1 MECTTLDLIKT
12 VAISGTSIIA
22 IFTLIKG
29 YSEYRLNVKQKRS
42 ELYETYRKKL
52 KENEIISKVVEAL
65 ENDNKKDIAKIPR
78 FDRYMFLGFYEDIA
92 LLMNTKLIKPEIAH
106 YMFGYYA
113 MRCWE
118 NDMFWKDINRESHY
132 WRVFREFVEKMKDL
146 ENRKM
151 TIPSNKK
158 IKFKI

>member
-12 VAISGTSIIA
+12 IAISGTSVVA

-29 YSEYRLNVKQKRS
+29 YSEYKLTTKQRRI
-42 ELYETYRKKL
+42 ELYEIYRRKL
-52 KENEIISKVVEAL
+52 KEDETIRSVVDAL
-65 ENDNKKDIAKIPR
+65 ENDNRNIVEISRIDK
-78 FDRYMFLGFYEDIA
+78 YMFLGFYEDIA
-92 LLMNTKLIKPEIAH
+92 LLMNTGLIKPEIAH

-118 NDMFWKDINRESHY
+118 NESFWNDINRNSHY

-146 ENRKM
+146 ENSKK

>member
-1 MECTTLDLIKT
+1 MKCTTLDLIKT
-12 VAISGTSIIA
+12 IAISATSFVA

-29 YSEYRLNVKQKRS
+29 YSEYRLSVKQKRS
-42 ELYETYRKKL
+42 ELYETYRQKL
-52 KENEIISKVVEAL
+52 KENETIRRVVVAL
-65 ENDNKKDIAKIPR
+65 ENDIGDIAEISR
-78 FDRYMFLGFYEDIA
+78 IDRYMFLGFYEDIA

-118 NDMFWKDINRESHY
+118 NDMFWEDINRESHY

-146 ENRKM
+146 EDRKM
-151 TIPSNKK
+151 TIPDNKK

>member
-1 MECTTLDLIKT
+1 MVCTTLDLIKT
-12 VAISGTSIIA
+12 IAISGTSIVA
-22 IFTLIKG
+22 IITLIKG
-29 YSEYRLNVKQKRS
+29 YSEYRLSVKQKRS

-52 KENEIISKVVEAL
+52 KENETISRVVDAL
-65 ENDNKKDIAKIPR
+65 ENDNVNIADLPR
-78 FDRYMFLGFYEDIA
+78 FERYMFLGFYEDIA

-118 NDMFWKDINRESHY
+118 NDKFWTDINRESHY
-132 WRVFREFVEKMKDL
+132 WRVFKEFVEKMRDL
-146 ENRKM
+146 EDNKM
-151 TIPSNKK
+151 TIPENKK

>member
-1 MECTTLDLIKT
+1 M
-12 VAISGTSIIA
+12 
-22 IFTLIKG
+22 IKG
-29 YSEYRLNVKQKRS
+29 YSEYKLTTKQRRI
-42 ELYETYRKKL
+42 ELYEIYRRKL
-52 KENEIISKVVEAL
+52 KEDETIRSVVDAL
-65 ENDNKKDIAKIPR
+65 ENDNGNIVEISRIDK
-78 FDRYMFLGFYEDIA
+78 YMFLGFYEDIA
-92 LLMNTKLIKPEIAH
+92 LLMNTGLIKPEIAH

-118 NDMFWKDINRESHY
+118 NESFWNDINRNSHY

-146 ENRKM
+146 ENSKK

>member
-12 VAISGTSIIA
+12 IAISGTSIVA

-29 YSEYRLNVKQKRS
+29 YSEYRLSVKQKRS

-52 KENEIISKVVEAL
+52 KENVTIRSVVDAL
-65 ENDNKKDIAKIPR
+65 ENDNGIAQIPR
-78 FDRYMFLGFYEDIA
+78 IDKYMFLGFYEDIA
-92 LLMNTKLIKPEIAH
+92 LLMNTGLIKPEIAH

-118 NDMFWKDINRESHY
+118 NDVFWEEINRKSHY
-132 WRVFREFVEKMKDL
+132 WRVFREFVEKMKNL
-146 ENRKM
+146 EDRKM
-151 TIPSNKK
+151 TIPTNKK

>member
-12 VAISGTSIIA
+12 IAISGTSVVA

-29 YSEYRLNVKQKRS
+29 YSEYKLTTKQRRI
-42 ELYETYRKKL
+42 ELYEIYRRKL
-52 KENEIISKVVEAL
+52 KEDETIRSVVDAL
-65 ENDNKKDIAKIPR
+65 ENDNGNIVEISRIDK
-78 FDRYMFLGFYEDIA
+78 YMFLGFYEDIA
-92 LLMNTKLIKPEIAH
+92 LLMNTGLIKPEIAH

-118 NDMFWKDINRESHY
+118 NESFWNDINRNSHY

-146 ENRKM
+146 ENSKK

>member
-12 VAISGTSIIA
+12 IAISGTSIVA

-29 YSEYRLNVKQKRS
+29 YSEYRLSVKQKRS
-42 ELYETYRKKL
+42 ELYETYRQKL
-52 KENEIISKVVEAL
+52 KENETISSVVDAL
-65 ENDNKKDIAKIPR
+65 ENNNGNIAEIPR
-78 FDRYMFLGFYEDIA
+78 IDRYMFLGFYEDIA

-118 NDMFWKDINRESHY
+118 SDLFWEDINRESHY
-132 WRVFREFVEKMKDL
+132 WRIFKEFVEKMKDL

-151 TIPSNKK
+151 TIPDNKK